1 MCGVR
6 WVLRGPNED
15 DYCKDLHLYFKN
27 LEGQLVGDDKHIRE
41 GAVTPEFIKDN
52 CLNATGDQ
60 VILLLAVLL
69 VVATFVTYQ
78 VEPVLDEKFRAA
90 VAYLQ
95 RVVTIKNLR
104 GLSLKN
110 LRGISVSSLV
120 RKCCS
125 MLLPRLARSNQD
137 GEREGL
143 IRGR

>member
-1 MCGVR
+1 M
-6 WVLRGPNED
+6 
-15 DYCKDLHLYFKN
+15 
-27 LEGQLVGDDKHIRE
+27 
-41 GAVTPEFIKDN
+41 
-52 CLNATGDQ
+52 
-60 VILLLAVLL
+60 ILLLAVLL